1 MMGFTDYTSP
11 PEYESLL
18 YLHTH
23 LGDIK
28 TVEYVCIIWN
38 RLHHNNSLR
47 INTVDNR
54 VDKDFCTIILTG
66 VCDDVE
72 SVIQICY
79 WLPTLC
85 MVQIK
90 HEPTIISVEV

>member
-1 MMGFTDYTSP
+1 MDFTTP

-38 RLHHNNSLR
+38 RLHHMNSLR
-47 INTVDNR
+47 IKR
-54 VDKDFCTIILTG
+54 VDEDYGTITLTG
-66 VCDDVE
+66 RCDDV
-72 SVIQICY
+72 SLATKICN
-79 WLPTLC
+79 WLRTAC
-85 MVQIK
+85 AQIK